1 MSVANAAPAV
11 AAVAASVEVA
21 NPIDVILN
29 GLNTNP
35 YFIGTMMLLLNLGG
49 RFLQL
54 EISKGQEKFFQQVW
68 VRRILV
74 FTVIFVATRNV
85 LVALFMSIIVLAL
98 LSFLF
103 NENSSLY
110 LGGTE
115 DKEDFISPAP
125 GGLTAEESEILR
137 RLSEKQARVAAP
149 AAAAEGKQEKPASVE
164 IYGQNLALLQSVS

>member
-11 AAVAASVEVA
+11 AAVAAAVEIA
-21 NPIDVILN
+21 NPIDVIIN
-29 GLNTNP
+29 SLNTNP
-35 YFIGTMMLLLNLGG
+35 YFIGTMMLMLNLGG

-54 EISKGQEKFFQQVW
+54 EVSKGQEKFFQQVW

-110 LGGTE
+110 LGGSE
-115 DKEDFISPAP
+115 DKEDFTSPTP
-125 GGLTAEESEILR
+125 SGLTPEEGEILR

-149 AAAAEGKQEKPASVE
+149 AAEGKQEKPAPVE
-164 IYGQNLALLQSVS
+164 IYGQNLALLQTFS

>member
-1 MSVANAAPAV
+1 
-11 AAVAASVEVA
+11 
-21 NPIDVILN
+21 
-29 GLNTNP
+29 
-35 YFIGTMMLLLNLGG
+35 MMLLLNLGG

-85 LVALFMSIIVLAL
+85 LVALFMSIIVRAL

-103 NENSSLY
+103 NENSTLY

-115 DKEDFISPAP
+115 DKEEFTSPAT
-125 GGLTAEESEILR
+125 GLTPEEGEILR
-137 RLSEKQARVAAP
+137 RLSEKQARMATP
-149 AAAAEGKQEKPASVE
+149 AAAGEGKQEKPAPFE
-164 IYGQNLALLQSVS
+164 IYGQNLSLLQTIS

>member
-11 AAVAASVEVA
+11 AAVAAAVEVA
-21 NPIDVILN
+21 NPIDVLLN
-29 GLNTNP
+29 SLNTNP

-110 LGGTE
+110 LGGLE
-115 DKEDFISPAP
+115 DKEEFISPAS
-125 GGLTAEESEILR
+125 GLTAEESEILR
-137 RLSEKQARVAAP
+137 RLSEKQARVATP
-149 AAAAEGKQEKPASVE
+149 AAEGKQEKPAPVE
-164 IYGQNLALLQSVS
+164 IYGQNLAALQSFS

>member
-11 AAVAASVEVA
+11 AAITAAVEVA

-29 GLNTNP
+29 SLNTNP

-110 LGGTE
+110 LGGVE
-115 DKEDFISPAP
+115 DKENFTIPAS
-125 GGLTAEESEILR
+125 GLTAEESEILR
-137 RLSEKQARVAAP
+137 RLSEKQARTAAP
-149 AAAAEGKQEKPASVE
+149 AAAGKQEKPAPVE
-164 IYGQNLALLQSVS
+164 IYGQNLAALQSFS

>member
-11 AAVAASVEVA
+11 AAVAAAVEVA

-54 EISKGQEKFFQQVW
+54 EVSKGQEKFFQQVW

-110 LGGTE
+110 LGGSE
-115 DKEDFISPAP
+115 DKEEFMSPAP

-149 AAAAEGKQEKPASVE
+149 AAEGKQEKPAPFE
-164 IYGQNLALLQSVS
+164 IYGQNVAVLQGFS

>member
-11 AAVAASVEVA
+11 AAVAAAVEVA

-29 GLNTNP
+29 SLNTNP

-103 NENSSLY
+103 NENSTLY

-115 DKEDFISPAP
+115 DKEEFTSPAT
-125 GGLTAEESEILR
+125 GLTPEEGEILR
-137 RLSEKQARVAAP
+137 RLSEKQARMATP
-149 AAAAEGKQEKPASVE
+149 AAAGEGKQEKPAPFE
-164 IYGQNLALLQSVS
+164 IYGQNLSLLQTIS

>member
-11 AAVAASVEVA
+11 AAVAAAVEVA

-29 GLNTNP
+29 SLNTNP
-35 YFIGTMMLLLNLGG
+35 YFIGTMMLMLNLGG

-110 LGGTE
+110 LGGSE
-115 DKEDFISPAP
+115 GKEDFTSPAP
-125 GGLTAEESEILR
+125 GGLTPEEGEILR

-149 AAAAEGKQEKPASVE
+149 AAEGKQEKPAPVEE
-164 IYGQNLALLQSVS
+164 IYGQNLALLQTFS

>member
-1 MSVANAAPAV
+1 
-11 AAVAASVEVA
+11 
-21 NPIDVILN
+21 
-29 GLNTNP
+29 
-35 YFIGTMMLLLNLGG
+35 MLLLNLGG

-110 LGGTE
+110 LGGVE
-115 DKEDFISPAP
+115 DKEEFMSPAT
-125 GGLTAEESEILR
+125 GLTPEEGEILR
-137 RLSEKQARVAAP
+137 RLSEKQARMAAPVAAG
-149 AAAAEGKQEKPASVE
+149 EGKQEKPAPVE
-164 IYGQNLALLQSVS
+164 IYGQNLAALQSFS

>member
-11 AAVAASVEVA
+11 AAVAAAVEVA
-21 NPIDVILN
+21 NPIDVLLN
-29 GLNTNP
+29 SLNTNP

-98 LSFLF
+98 LHS
-103 NENSSLY
+103 Y
-110 LGGTE
+110 LMRIAVSTWVVP
-115 DKEDFISPAP
+115 KTKRS
-125 GGLTAEESEILR
+125 
-137 RLSEKQARVAAP
+137 
-149 AAAAEGKQEKPASVE
+149 
-164 IYGQNLALLQSVS
+164 LQSLQVVLQLKKVKFFVVSAKNRPAWQHQRPRANRRNRHLLRSTDRI

>member
-11 AAVAASVEVA
+11 AAITAAVEVA

-29 GLNTNP
+29 SLNTNP

-110 LGGTE
+110 LGGVE
-115 DKEDFISPAP
+115 DKENFTIPAS
-125 GGLTAEESEILR
+125 GLTAEESEILR
-137 RLSEKQARVAAP
+137 RLSEKQARTAAP
-149 AAAAEGKQEKPASVE
+149 AAAGEGKQEKPAPVE
-164 IYGQNLALLQSVS
+164 IYGQNLAALQSFS

>member
-11 AAVAASVEVA
+11 AAVAAAVEVA

-29 GLNTNP
+29 SLNTNP

-110 LGGTE
+110 LGSIE
-115 DKEDFISPAP
+115 DKEEFISPSP

-137 RLSEKQARVAAP
+137 RLSEKQARAAAP
-149 AAAAEGKQEKPASVE
+149 AAEGKQEKPAPVE
-164 IYGQNLALLQSVS
+164 VYGQNLAVLQGFS

>member
-1 MSVANAAPAV
+1 MSVASAAPVV
-11 AAVAASVEVA
+11 AAVAAAVEVS

-29 GLNTNP
+29 SLNTNP
-35 YFIGTMMLLLNLGG
+35 YFIGTMMLMLNLGG

-54 EISKGQEKFFQQVW
+54 EVSKGQEKFFQQVW

-103 NENSSLY
+103 NENSDLY
-110 LGGTE
+110 LGGHE
-115 DKEDFISPAP
+115 AKEEFINPVG
-125 GGLTAEESEILR
+125 GGLTPEEGEILR
-137 RLSEKQARVAAP
+137 RLSEKQARMTP
-149 AAAAEGKQEKPASVE
+149 PAAEGKQEKPAPVEE
-164 IYGQNLALLQSVS
+164 IYGQNLALLQNFS